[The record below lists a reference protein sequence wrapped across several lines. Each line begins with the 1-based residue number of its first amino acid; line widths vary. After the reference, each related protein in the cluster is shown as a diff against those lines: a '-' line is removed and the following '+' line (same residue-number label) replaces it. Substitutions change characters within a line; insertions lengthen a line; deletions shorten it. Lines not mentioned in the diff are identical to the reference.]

1 MNMITR
7 VNINNIE
14 AVKGFCKACNN
25 LDCEVTVTS
34 GRYSVDG
41 KSIMGIFSLDLSKP
55 IDLCIHADESNIA
68 PILDALK
75 PYICE

>member
-41 KSIMGIFSLDLSKP
+41 KSIMGIFSLDLSEN
-55 IDLCIHADESNIA
+55 LLVEFTRELTNAEYEVFRQWEVHS
-68 PILDALK
+68 
-75 PYICE
+75 

>member
-1 MNMITR
+1 MITR

-14 AVKGFCKACNN
+14 AVKGFCKACNS

-41 KSIMGIFSLDLSKP
+41 KSIMGIFSLDLSEN
-55 IDLCIHADESNIA
+55 LLVEFTRELTNTEYEVFREWEVHS
-68 PILDALK
+68 
-75 PYICE
+75 

>member
-7 VNINNIE
+7 ININNIE

-41 KSIMGIFSLDLSKP
+41 KSIMGIFSLDLSEN
-55 IDLCIHADESNIA
+55 LLVEFTRELTNTEYEVFRQWEVHS
-68 PILDALK
+68 
-75 PYICE
+75 

>member
-41 KSIMGIFSLDLSKP
+41 KSIMGIFSLDLSEN
-55 IDLCIHADESNIA
+55 LLVEFTRELTNAEYEVFREWEVHS
-68 PILDALK
+68 
-75 PYICE
+75 

>member
-7 VNINNIE
+7 ININNIE

-41 KSIMGIFSLDLSKP
+41 KSIMGIFSLDLSEN
-55 IDLCIHADESNIA
+55 LLVEFTRELTNTEYEVFREWEVHS
-68 PILDALK
+68 
-75 PYICE
+75 

>member
-14 AVKGFCKACNN
+14 SVKGFCKACNN

-41 KSIMGIFSLDLSKP
+41 KSIMGIFSLDLSENL
-55 IDLCIHADESNIA
+55 IVEFTRELTNTEYEVFREWEVHS
-68 PILDALK
+68 
-75 PYICE
+75 